1 MEGSLGTF
9 GVLVSVATVLL
20 LPGLA
25 WLVLFRDQDQDPLEQ
40 LAGVIGVSIALT
52 ALTSLGFF
60 FAGWK
65 FSTAGLVGIYT
76 ILAAVIVGSLVY
88 RRLSLSHS
96 VFSNSTDDGMQLG
109 EYSELPPRSSRV
121 IPPWIYFALLG
132 GILCLIV
139 AFRFYQV
146 RDLVVPSWVDS
157 VHHVVIVQAFL
168 ENRGVPTTLDP
179 YLPIP
184 FYYHYAFHAL
194 SAAFAALAQVPPHQ
208 SVLWVGQILNAAVA
222 LAIYRLG
229 KALWG
234 DWRRAGLGLLLIGFV
249 SQMPAY
255 YATWGRYTLLTGLV
269 LLPLAMAT
277 AQDIMHKG
285 VTRSRLATMT
295 MLVAGLV
302 LSHYYAA
309 LLLAVFLAFCIGQA
323 LIAGFRAGQRG
334 KGENWLPLIFGVAL
348 GFLLA
353 APWLYRMWGHAQSE
367 VKVGV
372 VSLSMQA
379 VEDSYYPGFLA
390 YIWHL
395 LGPQRNYFFLLISLG
410 GLPIAMRRRETR
422 AFALWALVLGLLTL
436 PWGVYLAPFRPDHA
450 AIVLFLPAALLL
462 ADLMVTVIEW
472 LATTRFSRIAVPVAL
487 LLVVALITWGA
498 WDTRKIVNPAT
509 ILATSNDLQAIAWIE
524 ANVAESARFLINV
537 THWQYGSYR
546 GVDGGWWI
554 GPLTGRETLLPAVLY
569 SMGDNQYVQQVNE
582 YARQSSELQGCSPEF
597 WDLVSRTSV
606 THIYLNRDKGSLKAE
621 NLQNCPNLALVYQE
635 GEISIYQVLEH
646 ISQRRD
652 LASKW

>member
-1 MEGSLGTF
+1 MEGLLSAF
-9 GVLVSVATVLL
+9 VVFFIAVTVLL

-25 WLVLFRDQDQDPLEQ
+25 WLVLFRDRDQDPLEQ
-40 LAGVIGVSIALT
+40 LAGVIGISIALT
-52 ALTSLGFF
+52 ALTALGFF
-60 FAGWK
+60 IAGWK
-65 FSTAGLVGIYT
+65 FSTAGLVGIYAV
-76 ILAAVIVGSLVY
+76 LAVVIVGSLAY
-88 RRLSLSHS
+88 RRLFPKDSILSDS
-96 VFSNSTDDGMQLG
+96 AINEMQQG
-109 EYSELPPRSSRV
+109 ESRGLLPRSSRV
-121 IPPWIYFALLG
+121 IPPWIRFALLG

-139 AFRFYQV
+139 AYRFYQV
-146 RDLVVPSWVDS
+146 RDLVVPPWVDS

-168 ENRGVPTTLDP
+168 ENRGIPNTLDP

-194 SAAFAALAQVPPHQ
+194 SAAFAALAQDPTHQ
-208 SVLWVGQILNAAVA
+208 AVLLVGQILNAAVA
-222 LAIYRLG
+222 LATYRLG

-255 YATWGRYTLLTGLV
+255 YATWGRYTLLTGMV

-277 AQDIMHKG
+277 TQDILHKG
-285 VTRSRLATMT
+285 ASRSRLATLT
-295 MLVAGLV
+295 VLVAGLL

-309 LLLAVFLAFCIGQA
+309 ILLAIFLVFSIGQA
-323 LIAGFRAGQRG
+323 LISDFWAGQRG
-334 KGENWLPLIFGVAL
+334 KRESWWPLIFSGAV

-353 APWLYRMWGHAQSE
+353 APWLYHMWGYAQND

-379 VEDSYYPGFLA
+379 MEDSYYPGYLS

-395 LGPQRNYFFLLISLG
+395 LGPRRNYFFLLISLG
-410 GLPIAMRRRETR
+410 GLPIAMRRRKTR
-422 AFALWALVLGLLTL
+422 AFAIWALVLGLLTL
-436 PWGVYLAPFRPDHA
+436 PWGVHLAPFRPDHA
-450 AIVLFLPAALLL
+450 AIVLFLPAALML
-462 ADLMVTVIEW
+462 ADLIVTAIEW
-472 LATTRFSRIAVPVAL
+472 LATTRFSRIAVPVTL

-509 ILATSNDLQAIAWIE
+509 ILATPNDLRAIVWIE
-524 ANVAESARFLINV
+524 TNVPESARFLINV

-554 GPLTGRETLLPAVLY
+554 GPLTGRETLLPAVVYL
-569 SMGDNQYVQQVNE
+569 MGDRQYVQQVNE
-582 YARQSSELQGCSPEF
+582 YAKQASELQGCSPEF
-597 WDLVSRTSV
+597 WDLVSRASI
-606 THIYLNRDKGSLKAE
+606 THIYLNQDKGSLKAE

-635 GEISIYQVLEH
+635 GEISIYQVLEQ
-646 ISQRRD
+646 SSSRRD
-652 LASKW
+652 LPSKW

>member
-1 MEGSLGTF
+1 MEGSLGAF
-9 GVLVSVATVLL
+9 GVFIVTATVLL

-52 ALTSLGFF
+52 ALTALGFF
-60 FAGWK
+60 FAGLK
-65 FSTAGLVGIYT
+65 FSTAGLVGIYS
-76 ILAAVIVGSLVY
+76 ILAAIIVGSQVY
-88 RRLSLSHS
+88 RRIFPNQSVHS
-96 VFSNSTDDGMQLG
+96 DSKVNGMPVG
-109 EYSELPPRSSRV
+109 ESGEPPLRSSRV
-121 IPPWIYFALLG
+121 IPAWLYFSLLLG
-132 GILCLIV
+132 VLCLIV
-139 AFRFYQV
+139 AYRFYQV

-157 VHHVVIVQAFL
+157 VHHVVIVQAML
-168 ENRGVPTTLDP
+168 ENRGVPDTLDP

-194 SAAFAALAQVPPHQ
+194 SAVFTALAQVPPHQ
-208 SVLWVGQILNAAVA
+208 SVLWVGQMLNAAVA

-234 DWRRAGLGLLLIGFV
+234 DWRRAGLGMLLIGFV

-277 AQDIMHKG
+277 AQDILHKG
-285 VTRSRLATMT
+285 VTRSRLATMSV
-295 MLVAGLV
+295 LVAGLL

-309 LLLAVFLAFCIGQA
+309 LLLAAFLVFCVGQA
-323 LIAGFRAGQRG
+323 LIEDFRADQRV
-334 KGENWLPLIFGVAL
+334 KGRSWLSLIFGVAV

-353 APWLYRMWGHAQSE
+353 APWLYRMWGHAQSD

-390 YIWHL
+390 YLWHL
-395 LGPQRNYFFLLISLG
+395 LGPRRNYFFLLISLG

-422 AFALWALVLGLLTL
+422 AFAVWALVLGLLTL
-436 PWGVYLAPFRPDHA
+436 PWGVHLAPFRPDHA

-462 ADLMVTVIEW
+462 ADLILTVIDW

-487 LLVVALITWGA
+487 LLVIALITWGA
-498 WDTRKIVNPAT
+498 WETRKIVNPAT
-509 ILATSNDLQAIAWIE
+509 ILATPSDLQAIDWIE
-524 ANVAESARFLINV
+524 ANVPESARFLINV
-537 THWQYGSYR
+537 THWQYGFYR

-554 GPLTGRETLLPAVLY
+554 GPLTGRETLLPAALY
-569 SMGDNQYVQQVNE
+569 NMGDEEYFQQVNE
-582 YARQSSELQGCSPEF
+582 YARKSSELQGCSPEF
-597 WDLVSRTSV
+597 WDLVRQTSV
-606 THIYLNRDKGSLKAE
+606 THIYLNQAKGNLKAE
-621 NLQNCPNLALVYQE
+621 NLQNCPNLAQVYQE
-635 GEISIYQVLEH
+635 GEISIYQILEQ
-646 ISQRRD
+646 SSSVQD
-652 LASKW
+652 QVSK